1 MWPFKKKIKEQPK
14 GRLYGNRY
22 NTQNYSV
29 WDNMSFIEK
38 ISFIFLPLM
47 LCFIFYMILD
57 IIDIV
62 WWLKLIISVG
72 MVAGCIGIITMLVN
86 WLTGE

>member
-14 GRLYGNRY
+14 GRMYGNRY
-22 NTQNYSV
+22 TSQNYSV
-29 WDNMSFIEK
+29 WDNMSLIEQICFIL
-38 ISFIFLPLM
+38 LPIM

-57 IIDIV
+57 V
-62 WWLKLIISVG
+62 TGLVSWLRIIISIG
-72 MVAGCIGIITMLVN
+72 MVAGCITIITALES